1 VVAPERRSSRV
12 SRRRTASANGQTVE
26 IAVSRA
32 LAELDFAPGELSEE
46 QYEVRVISQPEEGF
60 LSVGGSDAVVEVTL
74 VTDASGLDTS
84 GLDTS
89 GPDTSASGGTVA
101 PGSRVEYS
109 ATEAD
114 DEDGPFGNR
123 ADDDYADD
131 EDDDN
136 RGNRADVDDVDD
148 EDAFELLEDGDEPD
162 FPAAGS
168 ARLREFLGVVIDA
181 LGIDARVRI
190 VEEVDVVRADIAGDD
205 VGVFIGRRGQTIDAV
220 EYLASLILY
229 PRPGTRK
236 RVEIDAEGY
245 KDRRRQSIERMAF
258 GKAQEATRRGRP
270 VEMEPMTPAER
281 KIVHLALK
289 ERTDVSTESQG
300 REPSRSVVI
309 SPIRSR

>member
-1 VVAPERRSSRV
+1 MVEPERRSSKN
-12 SRRRTASANGQTVE
+12 SRRRTASAKGQTVE

-46 QYEVRVISQPEEGF
+46 QYEVRVISPPDEGF
-60 LSVGGSDAVVEVTL
+60 LSVGGTDAVVEVTL
-74 VTDASGLDTS
+74 ASDSAEFDA
-84 GLDTS
+84 
-89 GPDTSASGGTVA
+89 PDSTATTA
-101 PGSRVEYS
+101 GSRLE
-109 ATEAD
+109 EPIEERD
-114 DEDGPFGNR
+114 DEEGPHGNR
-123 ADDDYADD
+123 ADDHIDDEDD

-136 RGNRADVDDVDD
+136 RGNRADDNYTDEEDDSDSD
-148 EDAFELLEDGDEPD
+148 HLEDEGEVD

-168 ARLREFLGVVIDA
+168 ARLREFLGVVLGA
-181 LGIDARVRI
+181 LGIETRIRI
-190 VEEVDVVRADIAGDD
+190 VEEVDVVRAEVSGED

-220 EYLASLILY
+220 EYLASLTLY
-229 PRPGTRK
+229 PRPGSRK

-258 GKAQEATRRGRP
+258 GKAQEATQRGRP

-300 REPSRSVVI
+300 REPSRAVVI